1 MSHRVGFALFGLG
14 NMGMYFK
21 SYENFSLVKT
31 LTNSYTCAM
40 MYMNSGI

>member
-21 SYENFSLVKT
+21 SYENFKT
-31 LTNSYTCAM
+31 LTNSNTCAM

>member
-21 SYENFSLVKT
+21 SYENVKT